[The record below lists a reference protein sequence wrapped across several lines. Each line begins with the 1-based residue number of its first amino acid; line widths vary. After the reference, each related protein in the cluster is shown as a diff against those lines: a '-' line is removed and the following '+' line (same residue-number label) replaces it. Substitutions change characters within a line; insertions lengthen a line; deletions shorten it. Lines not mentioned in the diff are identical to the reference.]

1 MTVLPTMWKKILR
14 ELNFFFVNFRQR
26 LEQLVQRRESQTH
39 LSRDMKR
46 AAFRVLS
53 ALAATDEEIRKK
65 IISTEDLMV
74 MNHLNESLQESN
86 DVNLQ
91 MAAVGCLHSF
101 SRSVQHLRTTFQDHS
116 VWKPLISILESPN
129 PNVDCMVVASSTLC
143 NLLLEFSPSKEPI
156 GKNCDTF
163 SHIKIVSWKNI
174 WP

>member
-1 MTVLPTMWKKILR
+1 MEQIFYTSVLKT
-14 ELNFFFVNFRQR
+14 FFLFFRQR

-46 AAFRVLS
+46 AAFRVFS

-65 IISTEDLMV
+65 IISTEDL

-156 GKNCDTF
+156 GIFFKTVLYG
-163 SHIKIVSWKNI
+163 SLLLIGQ
-174 WP
+174 